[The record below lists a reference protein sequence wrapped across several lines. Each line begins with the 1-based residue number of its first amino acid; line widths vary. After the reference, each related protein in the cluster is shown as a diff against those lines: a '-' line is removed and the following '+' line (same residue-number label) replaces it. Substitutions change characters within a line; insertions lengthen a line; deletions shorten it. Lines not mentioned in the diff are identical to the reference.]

1 MKGKASDGKECACSA
16 EDPGSTPG
24 SGRSPGEGNGNPLQ
38 YSCHGQRSLVG
49 YSPWGH
55 KEVDTTEQLI
65 LSLSEILSFLRIVF
79 RSDLSPV
86 PVVCTNDRLA
96 LFSNEHMDDVECM
109 HSGQIISMIFSKLE
123 IP

>member
-1 MKGKASDGKECACSA
+1 MGDL
-16 EDPGSTPG
+16 GSIPEL
-24 SGRSPGEGNGNPLQ
+24 GRFPGEGNGNPLQ
-38 YSCHGQRSLVG
+38 YSCHGQRSLAVC
-49 YSPWGH
+49 SPWGH